1 MRPELSSE
9 ITVASFQEY
18 YWLKT
23 ELQQFC
29 RTNGLS
35 AAGSKLELTER
46 IEMFLQTGEIRKP
59 ARTKSPKT
67 QRESL
72 SLNTVIT
79 ENHRC
84 SQQVRAFFVSAIGK
98 NFIFLLLCKT
108 IFAIMQGKH
117 IEMLSPHGM
126 RRRKGKRIQIIR
138 EKLLLHLNIIGLYV
152 IFLQILTTEGKAA
165 MKRFRHGIRLRN
177 CQAAMHIN
185 VKTQVKNHP
194 NGMAFISISQLNLR
208 ILLEL

>member
-1 MRPELSSE
+1 MEVRGMRPELSSE
-9 ITVASFQEY
+9 IAVASFQEY

-46 IEMFLQTGEIRKP
+46 IEVFLQTGEIRKP

-98 NFIFLLLCKT
+98 KFHFSTFMQNYFRNNAGKTYRDAVAAWHEEEERKKDPNYKREIAPPFEYNRFIRDFFADPNNRGKSRDEAIQAWNT
-108 IFAIMQGKH
+108 IKKLPGSNAY
-117 IEMLSPHGM
+117 
-126 RRRKGKRIQIIR
+126 KR
-138 EKLLLHLNIIGLYV
+138 
-152 IFLQILTTEGKAA
+152 
-165 MKRFRHGIRLRN
+165 
-177 CQAAMHIN
+177 
-185 VKTQVKNHP
+185 
-194 NGMAFISISQLNLR
+194 
-208 ILLEL
+208 